1 MQVNVRFIF
10 CIMNNSRDYYYMKGK
25 KYMSNVVLLIVDV
38 QNSLIKDHPYN
49 EKRVIENIKKL
60 ISAARDNKKE
70 VLYVRHDDGKGTELE
85 QGTDGWQIY
94 DGIAPDNGERII
106 DKQYN
111 SAFHKTR
118 LREYLESKRIDTIIL
133 IGLQTEYCIDATCK
147 SAFDYGYKII
157 IPEETNTTFDN
168 EYLSGD
174 KLYKFYNYKIWNK
187 RFANVIPVLDAVK
200 ILLHN

>member
-1 MQVNVRFIF
+1 
-10 CIMNNSRDYYYMKGK
+10 
-25 KYMSNVVLLIVDV
+25 MSNVVLLIVDV